1 MNFSALLNSDVST
14 LRVTAARAIHW
25 WVAQLHELLPRHP
38 DSRRKTRNIVL
49 WDEGVLRPA
58 GKGRGGRLVPRKGSR
73 VWLTVPA
80 TLAFR
85 RSLNLPQMSA
95 ADLRRLIDLEAE
107 RLSPLPASESLVG
120 VEVHR
125 SLSSGEQSPV
135 DVAVL
140 PVAIAGRAFE
150 DARQASLAIAGFG
163 LFDSASS
170 KTQFDFSPALRAR
183 GLLAGAN
190 SAAAIW
196 WCILAFLF
204 ILNVGILVVR
214 DQQSVDR
221 LQTIIEQQ
229 KAASSTARTLQSRAA
244 DFDSVARGL
253 ASQRRSH
260 DVLAMLT
267 IVSQD
272 LPQGAW
278 VQRFNYGAR
287 TARLVG
293 YKGKDVDVAAAF
305 RKDQR
310 IASIRSNTS
319 QFVSDTPAGQPFD
332 ITITLKDAQ

>member
-14 LRVTAARAIHW
+14 LRITAARAFNW
-25 WVAQLHELLPRHP
+25 WVAQLHELLPRRAE
-38 DSRRKTRNIVL
+38 SRRRPRNIIL
-49 WDEGVLRPA
+49 WDGGALRPT
-58 GKGRGGRLVPRKGSR
+58 GKDRSGRSIPKKGSR
-73 VWLTVPA
+73 VWLAVPA
-80 TLAFR
+80 SLAFR
-85 RSLNLPQMSA
+85 RNLKLPQMSA

-140 PVAIAGRAFE
+140 PVAIAGRALE
-150 DARQASLAIAGFG
+150 DARHAGLAISGFG
-163 LFDSASS
+163 LFDTVEH
-170 KTQFDFSPALRAR
+170 KTNFDFSPALRAR
-183 GLLAGAN
+183 GLLAGGN
-190 SAAAIW
+190 SAAPIW

-204 ILNVGILVVR
+204 ILNVAVLVVR
-214 DQQSVDR
+214 DEQSVDR
-221 LQTIIEQQ
+221 LQTAIEQQ
-229 KAASSTARTLQSRAA
+229 KPAASAARTLQNRAA
-244 DFDSVARGL
+244 DFEVTARGL

-260 DVLAMLT
+260 DVLATLS

-272 LPQGAW
+272 LPPGAW
-278 VQRFNYGAR
+278 VQRFSYGAR
-287 TARLVG
+287 NARLVG
-293 YKGKDVDVAAAF
+293 YRSKDVDVAAAF